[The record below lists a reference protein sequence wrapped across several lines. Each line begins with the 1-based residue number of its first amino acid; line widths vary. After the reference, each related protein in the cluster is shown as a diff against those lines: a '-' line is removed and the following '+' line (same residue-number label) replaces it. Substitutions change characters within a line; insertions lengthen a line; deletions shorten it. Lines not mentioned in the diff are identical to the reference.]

1 MKCQDEECINV
12 GFNYLI
18 SKVALCIHPC
28 GLPPL
33 CLYPYHQK
41 YKLNKLA
48 SILSCLKKHRISI
61 ISISS
66 TNKTEFKRSL
76 RLKFLPIQLL
86 L

>member
-41 YKLNKLA
+41 YKLDNSANYKLILNFKLPKEAPYIYHFNFLNK
-48 SILSCLKKHRISI
+48 
-61 ISISS
+61 
-66 TNKTEFKRSL
+66 
-76 RLKFLPIQLL
+76 
-86 L
+86 